1 MEITPPPVDESENT
15 APVDR
20 RIAEAMANITAG
32 ADPVETLEELLASY
46 RGDNEPEPP
55 AEPAEAEPIEAEPI
69 EPEPTAS
76 PDVAMYQSPLMPA
89 PPDNP
94 DEADSFPTFLSN
106 VAPDFWAD
114 II

>member
-1 MEITPPPVDESENT
+1 MEITPPPIDESENT

-46 RGDNEPEPP
+46 RGDNEPEPAP
-55 AEPAEAEPIEAEPI
+55 QPQ
-69 EPEPTAS
+69 PEPTDPEPADA
-76 PDVAMYQSPLMPA
+76 PDVAMFQSPLMPT
-89 PPDNP
+89 PPANP

>member
-1 MEITPPPVDESENT
+1 MEITPPPIDESENT
-15 APVDR
+15 ATVDR

-46 RGDNEPEPP
+46 RGDNPPVEPADPAPTEP
-55 AEPAEAEPIEAEPI
+55 EPAEAN
-69 EPEPTAS
+69 
-76 PDVAMYQSPLMPA
+76 DVAMYQSPLMPA
-89 PPDNP
+89 APDNP

>member
-1 MEITPPPVDESENT
+1 MEITPPPIDESENT

-46 RGDNEPEPP
+46 RGDNEPEPAP
-55 AEPAEAEPIEAEPI
+55 EPQAEPTD
-69 EPEPTAS
+69 PEPADAT
-76 PDVAMYQSPLMPA
+76 DVAMFQSPLMPT
-89 PPDNP
+89 PPANP

>member
-1 MEITPPPVDESENT
+1 MEITPPPIDESENN

-46 RGDNEPEPP
+46 RGDNEPEPAP
-55 AEPAEAEPIEAEPI
+55 HPQ
-69 EPEPTAS
+69 PEPTDPEPADA
-76 PDVAMYQSPLMPA
+76 PDVAMFQSPLMPV

-94 DEADSFPTFLSN
+94 DVADSFPTFLSN

>member
-1 MEITPPPVDESENT
+1 MEITPPPIDESENT
-15 APVDR
+15 VPVDR

-46 RGDNEPEPP
+46 RGDNEPEPAP
-55 AEPAEAEPIEAEPI
+55 HPQ
-69 EPEPTAS
+69 PEPTDPEPADA
-76 PDVAMYQSPLMPA
+76 PDVAMFQSPLMPT
-89 PPDNP
+89 PTDNP
-94 DEADSFPTFLSN
+94 DVADSFPTFLSN

>member
-46 RGDNEPEPP
+46 RADNEPDPP
-55 AEPAEAEPIEAEPI
+55 AEPT

-94 DEADSFPTFLSN
+94 DEADSFPTFLTN